1 MSPDGYILTNNH
13 VVDGATEVRVVLGD
27 KREFNAKVVGTDP
40 KTDIAV
46 LKIDATNLPAI
57 TIADSAKVEVGDYAI
72 AIGNPFGVGK
82 TVTMGIVSAKG
93 RSHLGIEDYED
104 FIQTDAPI
112 NPGNS
117 GGALVNDQGQ
127 LIGINTAIIAH
138 GSEGNQGIGFAIPA
152 NLARDVMEQI
162 VKKGKVTRAYLG
174 IVPQDVTP
182 AVAKAFGRTDARGA
196 LVGDVSADSPAQ
208 KADIERGDIILE
220 VNGRPVA
227 DSNDL
232 RMTISMMAP
241 DSSVNLKVVRG
252 GAERTVPVKLSEL
265 PTTEASME
273 SNHHGSS
280 NIRSGGS
287 VENLNPESTKEL
299 GLPAGTQGVVVTD
312 VRTSSPAA
320 EAGLRRG
327 DVIQEVNRTPVK
339 DASDFER
346 SLANSKEEALL
357 LVNRNGSTLYLTV

>member
-1 MSPDGYILTNNH
+1 
-13 VVDGATEVRVVLGD
+13 
-27 KREFNAKVVGTDP
+27 
-40 KTDIAV
+40 
-46 LKIDATNLPAI
+46 
-57 TIADSAKVEVGDYAI
+57 
-72 AIGNPFGVGK
+72 
-82 TVTMGIVSAKG
+82 
-93 RSHLGIEDYED
+93 
-104 FIQTDAPI
+104 
-112 NPGNS
+112 
-117 GGALVNDQGQ
+117 
-127 LIGINTAIIAH
+127 
-138 GSEGNQGIGFAIPA
+138 
-152 NLARDVMEQI
+152 MEQI

-220 VNGRPVA
+220 INGRPVA

-265 PTTEASME
+265 PTIEASME

-280 NIRSGGS
+280 NILSGVS
-287 VENLNPESTKEL
+287 VESLHPESTMEL
-299 GLPAGTQGVVVTD
+299 GLPAGTQAVVVTD
-312 VRTSSPAA
+312 VRPSTPAA

-339 DASDFER
+339 NASDFER

-357 LVNRNGSTLYLTV
+357 LVNRNGSRLFLTV